1 MQDSVLCHSCR
12 RSPTSYKCFPNV
24 LFRTAHLSIH
34 FSLAISNFISRT
46 YPKCHAI
53 PSYTEPSY
61 SQCFT
66 QILFLYNM
74 ASYAEIMAKICGCVI
89 QPPHIQSRFTTHL
102 VLWHSGW
109 ETKLLNAY
117 SLTYW
122 FSQIT
127 SKTMQNLE

>member
-1 MQDSVLCHSCR
+1 M
-12 RSPTSYKCFPNV
+12 FPHV

-34 FSLAISNFISRT
+34 FSLAISKLMSKT

-53 PSYTEPSY
+53 PSHTEPSY
-61 SQCFT
+61 TQCST
-66 QILFLYNM
+66 QILFLYM
-74 ASYAEIMAKICGCVI
+74 ASYPEIMAKICGSVI

-122 FSQIT
+122 CSQIT